1 MNNLNKLKKGF
12 LWQLT
17 ALLVVSTGL
26 VYATVST
33 DKQLDKIM
41 PEAQSWASS
50 SNFKPSGM
58 SAALELFEKVFQGE
72 RLVKKWQLPYR
83 KLGGQKPSY
92 KITDDALS
100 DFPQTD
106 GQNHGVL
113 FIISPDQSLAQFEV
127 DELLAWVEKG
137 NYIVY
142 LDNFT
147 LRTSR
152 RLIDKLGMDVRQ
164 LEPAAVNKKT
174 DSQSV
179 LKSSPLY
186 NHLRQLQLSAE
197 HSLKGGQAL
206 ATVDGACLIAEK
218 KYGKGKLL
226 ISSCP
231 NLIVNR
237 QISRTGYWPNFQ
249 FIANWLATTDGDIMF
264 DERCHGLSQGINVFY
279 YFLHGPTGY
288 VTAQILL
295 LIAIAILSA
304 NQRFGA
310 LAFVNNRRTISNLE
324 HINGLSNTYLRA
336 NARQAVI
343 EIIWQNLRLKIC
355 KMLQISPHEN
365 NEKLIEELKILG
377 SPQALEMAT
386 IAERCEKAVANA
398 NLNDDQLRELVT
410 SCDKI
415 SQSTERRLT
424 TSGR

>member
-17 ALLVVSTGL
+17 ALLVVSIGL

-58 SAALELFEKVFQGE
+58 SAAFELFEKVFQGE

-83 KLGGQKPSY
+83 KLGGQKPPY

-113 FIISPDQSLAQFEV
+113 FIVSPDQSLAQFEV

-142 LDNFT
+142 LDNFM

-174 DSQSV
+174 DGQNV
-179 LKSSPLY
+179 LKPLPIY
-186 NHLRQLQLSAE
+186 NHLRQLQLSAD

-218 KYGKGKLL
+218 NYGKGKLL

-237 QISRTGYWPNFQ
+237 QISRTEYWPNFQ
-249 FIANWLATTDGDIMF
+249 FITNWLATTDGDIMF
-264 DERCHGLSQGINVFY
+264 DERCHGLSQGVNVFY
-279 YFLHGPTGY
+279 YFLHGPAGY

-355 KMLQISPHEN
+355 KMVQISPHEN
-365 NEKLIEELKILG
+365 NEKLIEELKAQG
-377 SPQALEMAT
+377 SPQALEMAS
-386 IAERCEKAVANA
+386 IADRCEKAVANA
-398 NLNDDQLRELVT
+398 NLNDDQLRELVA